1 MNYEDYVV
9 EKLIALEN
17 YTFSTKDVNED
28 SIKIGKLLI
37 EAYHLARLRGYG
49 AEIASI
55 GYYITTSVEK
65 NNEKVLFYPER
76 VDVKLVVKYLKENA
90 PDKII
95 GEFLFE
101 SKTPKKEKR
110 TAGFGSNL

>member
-9 EKLIALEN
+9 EKLIALGN

-49 AEIASI
+49 AEKD
-55 GYYITTSVEK
+55 EK
-65 NNEKVLFYPER
+65 F
-76 VDVKLVVKYLKENA
+76 
-90 PDKII
+90 
-95 GEFLFE
+95 
-101 SKTPKKEKR
+101 S
-110 TAGFGSNL
+110 